1 VRVIDAEGG
10 QLGIL
15 ETRRAIEM
23 AAEQGFD
30 LVEVSPNTDPPVCRM
45 MDYGKH
51 KYQLSKKL
59 HKKTHSVHTKEI
71 KLRPFTGEHDFGVKM
86 RHVLEFLEKG
96 DKVKITV
103 VFRGREL
110 QFKQQGELMLAKVT
124 ASIGEMGVVEKNATM
139 EGRSMIMMVSPKK
152 TS

>member
-1 VRVIDAEGG
+1 VGN

-15 ETRRAIEM
+15 ETRRAIEL
-23 AAEQGFD
+23 AADQGYD
-30 LVEVSPNTDPPVCRM
+30 LVEVSPNVDPPVCRM

-51 KYQLSKKL
+51 KYQLSKKT
-59 HKKTHSVHTKEI
+59 HKKTHHTVHTKEI
-71 KLRPFTGEHDFGVKM
+71 KLRPFTGEHDLGVKM

-110 QFKQQGELMLAKVT
+110 QFKQQGELMLGKVT
-124 ASIGEMGVVEKNATM
+124 EAIGDYGTVEKNPAM
-139 EGRSMIMMVSPKK
+139 EGRSMIMMITPKK
-152 TS
+152 TA